1 MNRLSLGAA
10 ASRPSLPAEARSA
23 AAAPG
28 STLLAIFAHP
38 DDESLACGGLLA
50 LCAERGAR
58 VVVVCATH
66 GENRS
71 GVRDLALYQT
81 RAEELHSAAAAL
93 GISEVVLLEYADGFL
108 PWIDAAEF
116 ETRLI
121 EEIRRV
127 DPDVVV
133 TFGDDGLYWHPDH
146 IAVHER
152 TTRAVASFGDAAPA
166 LYYVTMPP
174 GQMRRL
180 VNESQAHAH
189 GEPLPARLFD
199 LVNPDAFGL
208 EANPPTLILDVSAAA
223 RRKLAALRCHRTQ
236 LAHEALERLSEEAAA
251 QLLGI
256 EHFHRAEIVSRRD
269 PFIERL

>member
-1 MNRLSLGAA
+1 MEKDLRG
-10 ASRPSLPAEARSA
+10 R
-23 AAAPG
+23 
-28 STLLAIFAHP
+28 TLLAIFAHP
-38 DDESLACGGLLA
+38 DDETLACGGLLA
-50 LCAERGAR
+50 RCAERGAR

-71 GVRDLALYQT
+71 GVRDLTLYET
-81 RAEELHSAAAAL
+81 RAEEWRSAAATL
-93 GISEVVLLEYADGFL
+93 GVSDVVLLEYADGFL

-116 ETRLI
+116 EARLV

-127 DPDVVV
+127 NADVVV

-152 TTRAVASFGDAAPA
+152 TTRAVASMGEEAPA

-174 GQMRRL
+174 GQMRRF
-180 VNESQAHAH
+180 VNESQAHAI
-189 GEPLPARLFD
+189 GQPSAVRLFD

-223 RRKLAALRCHRTQ
+223 PRKLAALRCHRTQ
-236 LAHEALERLSEEAAA
+236 LEHEALERLPDETAARV
-251 QLLGI
+251 LGI
-256 EHFHRAEIVSRRD
+256 EHFHRAEIASARD
-269 PFIERL
+269 AFIERL